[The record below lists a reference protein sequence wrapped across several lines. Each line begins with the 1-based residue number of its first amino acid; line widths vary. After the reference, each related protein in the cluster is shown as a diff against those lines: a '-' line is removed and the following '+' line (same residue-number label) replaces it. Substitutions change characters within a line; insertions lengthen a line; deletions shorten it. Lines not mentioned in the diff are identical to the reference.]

1 MYLRDATLVV
11 GTVVPLGMILGAF
24 SAGDP
29 ALCAALL
36 VIAGVLVQLGNF
48 YSKYCVLKAAM
59 FAPTL

>member
-1 MYLRDATLVV
+1 MS
-11 GTVVPLGMILGAF
+11 LGAF

-29 ALCAALL
+29 ALRAALL

>member
-1 MYLRDATLVV
+1 MI
-11 GTVVPLGMILGAF
+11 GTIVPLGMSLGAF

-29 ALCAALL
+29 ALRAALL
-36 VIAGVLVQLGNF
+36 ISAGVLVQLGNF